1 MSKTSRYAHALT
13 EGQPVV
19 AGPFETDT
27 TGAPG
32 TTGRVVVV
40 VALVVVVVTA
50 ALVVVVVVTAA
61 LVVVVTAALV
71 VVVAAGSAG
80 ESLGARVVVVEL
92 PRRVGEVV
100 EPEVAPDTSTVSEV
114 PETRGADGFVA
125 DRLVVVVLSDP
136 AAGSPELP
144 PEQAIT
150 RIENAARVATL
161 ARRGP
166 LMEESPERMPETL
179 GPNYGPSLERSQ
191 DQLYFQAPSA

>member
-50 ALVVVVVVTAA
+50 ALVVVVAA
-61 LVVVVTAALV
+61 TTVVVVTPALV

-92 PRRVGEVV
+92 PRRVVDVV
-100 EPEVAPDTSTVSEV
+100 ELLVTPVATVAPEV
-114 PETRGADGFVA
+114 PETRGADDFVA

-150 RIENAARVATL
+150 RIENAARVAT
-161 ARRGP
+161 RVPRGP
-166 LMEESPERMPETL
+166 LMEVTPQRMPETL

>member
-50 ALVVVVVVTAA
+50 ALVVVVVAAA

-92 PRRVGEVV
+92 PRRVVDVV
-100 EPEVAPDTSTVSEV
+100 EPFVAPATAIVPEA
-114 PETRGADGFVA
+114 PETRGVEGFAA